1 MVNYGIFSISH
12 NRWQELATG
21 LVGNEV
27 QWERRSRGWRRP
39 QKVGPV
45 GVPVDLR
52 PHPFTKFIPESKL
65 TAVLT

>member
-1 MVNYGIFSISH
+1 M
-12 NRWQELATG
+12 
-21 LVGNEV
+21 GNEV